1 MAGEAEDLVAGQSMR
16 LKPQPSQ
23 SCTEAWEIPGELL
36 VLSPHWKAERA
47 GL

>member
-1 MAGEAEDLVAGQSMR
+1 MAGEVEDLVAGQFMSP
-16 LKPQPSQ
+16 KPQQSQ

-36 VLSPHWKAERA
+36 VLSPRWKAERA